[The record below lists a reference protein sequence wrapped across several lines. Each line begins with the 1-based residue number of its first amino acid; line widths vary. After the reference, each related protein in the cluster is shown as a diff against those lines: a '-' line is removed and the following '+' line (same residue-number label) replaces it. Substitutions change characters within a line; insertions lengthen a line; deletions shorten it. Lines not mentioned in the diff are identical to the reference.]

1 MTIFKKEPKEQEKLY
16 SIALIFSDGHREYH
30 DFSSIQILENCLIVI
45 DPIDEIPCEVH
56 CIPFT
61 SLQSFIFD
69 VDAIKDKKTNLKLE
83 EIADIFNKKKE
94 EKDGKQS

>member
-1 MTIFKKEPKEQEKLY
+1 MTVFKKEPKEREKLY

-30 DFSSIQILENCLIVI
+30 DFSSIKILDNCLIVV
-45 DPIDEIPCEVH
+45 DPTDEIPCEVH

-69 VDAIKDKKTNLKLE
+69 MDAIKDKKTNLNFDGLV
-83 EIADIFNKKKE
+83 DIYKKKE
-94 EKDGKQS
+94 EDNGKQS